1 MPIAIKYNGPK
12 PYTDHLYG
20 SKLHWEIGDTRDDVP
35 EHIAVKLLRHPEFE
49 DARKYKSK
57 IKVEEQPREEVEDL
71 PPLQI
76 DGQDFY
82 HRCDMVLIHW
92 RRGWSL
98 ILPQESRCPNL
109 EDSGRCLVYPD
120 RPDVCRRPQIFPYVL
135 EPVEHRGQP
144 AFRLRQ
150 SLLGVIDCPY
160 VQQLQDEIAAFA
172 AACELEMV
180 FRHNKG

>member
-71 PPLQI
+71 PPL
-76 DGQDFY
+76 
-82 HRCDMVLIHW
+82 V
-92 RRGWSL
+92 
-98 ILPQESRCPNL
+98 NL
-109 EDSGRCLVYPD
+109 ESMTKDQLAQYA
-120 RPDVCRRPQIFPYVL
+120 
-135 EPVEHRGQP
+135 HRNFGVKLDTSVKK
-144 AFRLRQ
+144 AELLDTVRLTMGKR
-150 SLLGVIDCPY
+150 V
-160 VQQLQDEIAAFA
+160 
-172 AACELEMV
+172 
-180 FRHNKG
+180 R